1 MYINNLSNMKKHIGG
16 YYEEYKKEVEEA
28 KKKKKLDAPTQCM
41 CDLELSFTKE
51 VLELIEKYKNI
62 IEKL

>member
-28 KKKKKLDAPTQCM
+28 KKKKELDAPTQCM
-41 CDLELSFTKE
+41 CDL
-51 VLELIEKYKNI
+51 
-62 IEKL
+62 